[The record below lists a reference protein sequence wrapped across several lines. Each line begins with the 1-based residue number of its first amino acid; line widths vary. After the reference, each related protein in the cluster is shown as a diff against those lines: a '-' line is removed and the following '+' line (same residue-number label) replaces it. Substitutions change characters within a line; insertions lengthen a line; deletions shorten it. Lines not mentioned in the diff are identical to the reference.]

1 VAVVLLR
8 HLSNF
13 TDFYSLERDERIHLF
28 YTNNVDEL
36 AKADVIIVPGSK
48 STIDDIRELRANG
61 VAQAI
66 LRAYRDGA
74 TVLGICGGY
83 QIMGQEVL
91 DPNGVEGDIH
101 CIPGLG
107 LLPVRTVLT
116 VEKVTR
122 QVEFKFRDDASVC
135 RGYEIHMGKTTAQ
148 DVDSPLNTLSDG
160 TADGYFVNE
169 RCFGSYV
176 HGLLDNPNI
185 VNFIIGR
192 FDKSKAA
199 TDFDYSAYKQQ
210 QYDLLADHV
219 RANLDMAKLYKILQ
233 SDD

>member
-1 VAVVLLR
+1 
-8 HLSNF
+8 
-13 TDFYSLERDERIHLF
+13 
-28 YTNNVDEL
+28 
-36 AKADVIIVPGSK
+36 
-48 STIDDIRELRANG
+48 
-61 VAQAI
+61 
-66 LRAYRDGA
+66 
-74 TVLGICGGY
+74 
-83 QIMGQEVL
+83 
-91 DPNGVEGDIH
+91 
-101 CIPGLG
+101 
-107 LLPVRTVLT
+107 
-116 VEKVTR
+116 
-122 QVEFKFRDDASVC
+122 
-135 RGYEIHMGKTTAQ
+135 MGKTTAQ
-148 DVDSPLNTLSDG
+148 DVDNPLNTLSDG

-219 RANLDMAKLYKILQ
+219 RANLDMAKLYKILH